1 MPNSYFQFKQ
11 FTIHQDRSALKVST
25 DSCIFGAWVAG
36 MSCELR
42 AMSHEPRVLDIGA
55 GTGLLMLMLA
65 QQWDGAIDGIEI
77 DQSSFEQ
84 ANENIQ
90 ASPWGDRLRVLPG
103 DIKSAALPAV
113 YDLIIS
119 NPPFYEGDLTSPAKH
134 KNLAKHDAG
143 LTLEALLEAVGKHSA
158 PGGRL
163 ALLLPSRR
171 ADYFRQLATGRG
183 WQPVKELL
191 IRQTVRHPYF
201 RAALLFQKD
210 YNGTVST
217 ETLTIHTS
225 ERVYT
230 AEMEALLKPYY
241 LDL

>member
-1 MPNSYFQFKQ
+1 MANSYFQFKQ

-25 DSCIFGAWVAG
+25 DSCIFGAWIAG
-36 MSCELR
+36 MSNELR

-65 QQWDGAIDGIEI
+65 QQWGGAIDGIEI
-77 DQSSFEQ
+77 DQSSFQQ

-90 ASPWGDRLRVLPG
+90 ASPWSERLQVLPG
-103 DIKSAALPAV
+103 DIKSVALPAV

-119 NPPFYEGDLTSPAKH
+119 NPPFYEGDLTSPALH
-134 KNLAKHDAG
+134 KNLAKHDTG
-143 LTLEALLEAVGKHSA
+143 LTLEALLEAVDKHSG

-163 ALLLPSRR
+163 ALLLPWRR
-171 ADYFRQLATGRG
+171 VDYFRQLAAQRG

-191 IRQTVRHPYF
+191 IRQTPLHPYF
-201 RAALLFQKD
+201 RAALLFQKN
-210 YNGTVST
+210 YPGTVST
-217 ETLTIHTS
+217 ESLAIHTT

-230 AEMEALLKPYY
+230 AEMEALLRPYY
-241 LDL
+241 LYL